1 MQALREERKG
11 LRHHLQEKL
20 GVDGETLDKIAPA
33 FDSPY
38 ANPNA
43 EYENDPTTTNLYVCN
58 IPKDVSSIS
67 LIFTFIVAITY
78 NYICLQTK
86 VEDLYET
93 FGTFGPLAS
102 AKILYPRPEEE
113 RPRDFLCGFVAY
125 MSRTD
130 AERSLC
136 ALAGERMGGSELRIS
151 WARPIVIPPLVCMN

>member
-58 IPKDVSSIS
+58 IPKDVISIS
-67 LIFTFIVAITY
+67 LIFTFIVAIA
-78 NYICLQTK
+78 YITSIVFRQKLKICMKL
-86 VEDLYET
+86 
-93 FGTFGPLAS
+93 LA
-102 AKILYPRPEEE
+102 
-113 RPRDFLCGFVAY
+113 
-125 MSRTD
+125 
-130 AERSLC
+130 
-136 ALAGERMGGSELRIS
+136 
-151 WARPIVIPPLVCMN
+151 PLVRWQALKSYIQDQKRSDLGISYVDLWLI